1 MQFSSGVAGVFAVFE
16 NDKADSGTSPD
27 KNEIDD
33 LSISLKL
40 LLELVLG
47 DASVQV
53 GNFHAVSLEGG
64 IVAVDVS
71 DDGA

>member
-1 MQFSSGVAGVFAVFE
+1 MNLPVFE

-40 LLELVLG
+40 LFELVLG
-47 DASVQV
+47 DASVQI
-53 GNFHAVSLEGG
+53 GNFHAVSLKHCKHTSISKYFFTLKAG
-64 IVAVDVS
+64 S
-71 DDGA
+71 